1 MTATPGYAELVA
13 AVRREGEAMLAAA
26 KQGDVPVPTVG
37 EWTMSDLLRHVAEVY
52 TWVAHIVTERVT
64 ERPPR
69 EPVSKDADP
78 VLLVADALDELVS
91 AFGTTDATTPVWNW
105 SPQPDVAAVWAR
117 RMAHESA
124 IHRNDA
130 QRAHGVAQ
138 PIDAELA
145 HDGMDELLDVIVPR
159 VIERDELELPAMT
172 ISFVATDE
180 GSWHVRLEGSAITR
194 LEVAKEPDV
203 TARGTA
209 SALLLGAYGRVP
221 WDILDVEGDASRL
234 ETWSSTIHF

>member
-1 MTATPGYAELVA
+1 MTTPGYAELVA
-13 AVRREGEAMLAAA
+13 AVRREGEATLAAA
-26 KQGDVPVPTVG
+26 KQGDVPVPTCG
-37 EWTMSDLLRHVAEVY
+37 DWTMSDLLRHVAEVY

-69 EPVSKDADP
+69 EPAPDDVDP
-78 VLLVADALDELVS
+78 VELLGDRLDELVS
-91 AFGTTDATTPVWNW
+91 AFSTTEAQTPVWNW
-105 SPQPDVAAVWAR
+105 SSEPGVAAFWAR

-145 HDGMDELLDVIVPR
+145 HDGMDELIDVIIPR
-159 VIERDELELPAMT
+159 VIERDELTLPTMSV
-172 ISFVATDE
+172 SFVATDE
-180 GSWHVRLEGSAITR
+180 GDWHVQLGEDGLQRLD
-194 LEVAKEPDV
+194 VAKEPTV

-209 SALLLGAYGRVP
+209 SALLLAAYGRVP
-221 WDILDVEGDASRL
+221 WEILDVDGDAECL
-234 ETWSSTIHF
+234 QTWTGLLRF